1 MRSCGIC
8 RDVRYVRNV
17 VYRRVIVRMCESCF
31 TLCRVVAYGSCIIW
45 QRCDIWE
52 SMEKCWIWESY
63 DIGKI
68 KR

>member
-17 VYRRVIVRMCESCF
+17 VYRRVIVYVRVALHFVESWH
-31 TLCRVVAYGSCIIW
+31 TGVALYGSVVIH
-45 QRCDIWE
+45 IWE

-68 KR
+68 KI